1 MYLENK
7 RQRVYRVT
15 SDDKRERES
24 VAPYQRERKTFC
36 VFARSRKISRSAR
49 READPLFCR
58 ETWPAKTRRYPSF
71 RLFIPLEFGLN
82 FGNDRSSTR
91 GNKSD

>member
-71 RLFIPLEFGLN
+71 PFPIIHSVRIRVKFWKRSFLN
-82 FGNDRSSTR
+82 SWE
-91 GNKSD
+91 